1 MKWGHTM
8 ELVFATNN
16 KNKIKEIQSL
26 LNGKFRIL
34 SLEEIGFSGEIPE
47 DHDTLEENSFQKAEF
62 IQSRFAVNCF
72 ADDTGLEIEALNG
85 RPGVYSARYAGLK
98 ASAEDNINKVLTEL
112 GEETNRRAQFRTV
125 ISLLLNNQRYSF
137 EGMVEGEILTHKS
150 GSDGFGYDPIFRPK
164 GYEQSFAEMSLTDK
178 NSISHRG
185 RAVQQLISFLEQVK
199 F

>member
-1 MKWGHTM
+1 M

-98 ASAEDNINKVLTEL
+98 ATAEDNINKVLTEL

>member
-1 MKWGHTM
+1 M

-47 DHDTLEENSFQKAEF
+47 DHDTLEENAFQKAEF

-72 ADDTGLEIEALNG
+72 ADDTGLEIDALNG

-137 EGMVEGEILTHKS
+137 EGMVEGEILMHKS
-150 GSDGFGYDPIFRPK
+150 GSDGFGYDPIFRPM
-164 GYEQSFAEMSLTDK
+164 GYEQSFAEMSLNDK
-178 NSISHRG
+178 NEISHRG